1 MNRAIPQYDDE
12 QDAENPTDFRREAP
26 RPNERV
32 RRADYVRRQRP
43 TGYNGL
49 HRRRNKRWT
58 W

>member
-12 QDAENPTDFRREAP
+12 SESENPTEFRRAAP
-26 RPNERV
+26 RANERD
-32 RRADYVRRQRP
+32 RSADHRRRQRP